1 MTHLGERLTALVDG
15 ELGHDE
21 RDRALVH
28 LAACDQCRAEADALR
43 ALKRRLRAMGDALP
57 AERLLTRLQ
66 AMGEPGDPLPPA
78 VRPLPG
84 QGRGTSATR
93 PCDNRPRGTRPAG
106 RTRRAA
112 GRRMPRGRY
121 LVAGAATL
129 AVLGIGSAA
138 FAAGSD
144 PRSLPRVAPSVE
156 QFAVEHALTSGDVPL
171 TDPKPAEKTS
181 DSP

>member
-1 MTHLGERLTALVDG
+1 MSHLGQRITALVDG
-15 ELGHDE
+15 ELGHAE
-21 RDRALVH
+21 RDKALVH

-43 ALKRRLRAMGDALP
+43 VLKRRLRAMGDALP
-57 AERLLTRLQ
+57 ADSLIRRLQ

-78 VRPLPG
+78 IRRLPG
-84 QGRGTSATR
+84 QSRTPAPARPTR
-93 PCDNRPRGTRPAG
+93 PRDTRPAA
-106 RTRRAA
+106 RRRVAA
-112 GRRMPRGRY
+112 DRRRRPRGRY
-121 LVAGAATL
+121 LVAGAAAL

-138 FAAGSD
+138 FAAGSE
-144 PRSLPRVAPSVE
+144 PRTPRVSPSIE

>member
-1 MTHLGERLTALVDG
+1 MSHLGERLTALVDG

-28 LAACDQCRAEADALR
+28 LAACEQCRAEADGLR
-43 ALKRRLRAMGDALP
+43 RLKRRLRAMSDATP
-57 AERLLTRLQ
+57 ADDLVRRLR

-78 VRPLPG
+78 VRRLPG
-84 QGRGTSATR
+84 QSRGPAATR
-93 PCDNRPRGTRPAG
+93 PRDSRP
-106 RTRRAA
+106 RRAA
-112 GRRMPRGRY
+112 ATRRRLPRGRY

-138 FAAGSD
+138 FAAGSE
-144 PRSLPRVAPSVE
+144 PSSVPRVAPSIE

-171 TDPKPAEKTS
+171 TDPRPA
-181 DSP
+181 DSAGDHP

>member
-15 ELGHDE
+15 ELSHDE
-21 RDRALVH
+21 RDKALVH
-28 LAACDQCRAEADALR
+28 LAACDQCRAEADTLR
-43 ALKRRLRAMGDALP
+43 ALKRRLRSMSDALP
-57 AERLLTRLQ
+57 ADGLLERLH

-78 VRPLPG
+78 TRRLPG
-84 QGRGTSATR
+84 HGRTPARLTR
-93 PCDNRPRGTRPAG
+93 PRDTRPA
-106 RTRRAA
+106 RRAA
-112 GRRMPRGRY
+112 VTGRRLPRGRY

-144 PRSLPRVAPSVE
+144 PHAPRVSPSVE

-171 TDPKPAEKTS
+171 TDPRPAEKTT